1 MGSAEDE
8 LSVCDQ
14 CVLCLPDEGLSG
26 AGAAAEGRGDRAA
39 SDGAADARD
48 REGASVTG
56 WGETCGHPAAAPA
69 AQRPG

>member
-8 LSVCDQ
+8 LSVCDR
-14 CVLCLPDEGLSG
+14 CVLCLADEGLSG

-39 SDGAADARD
+39 SDGAADAGD

-56 WGETCGHPAAAPA
+56 
-69 AQRPG
+69 

>member
-1 MGSAEDE
+1 MRPPPGRLGPIYPFTFMGSAEDE
-8 LSVCDQ
+8 LSVCDR

-39 SDGAADARD
+39 SDGAADAGD

-56 WGETCGHPAAAPA
+56 
-69 AQRPG
+69 